1 MALTAPIVPAQIDV
15 MARMRAH
22 AATIALFAVIGIELM
37 VLATWTPQTLRV
49 WFDPETQGYGDF
61 KIFFANA
68 KSLSLTN
75 MYSPGL
81 ALLLHPLT
89 KLPMDTAFAIYTG
102 VNVAALGGVA
112 YAAQRGVASMP
123 AKIAVA
129 LGVFAL
135 PQTHWSLRIGHFT
148 QIMAL
153 AALCGLLMS
162 DRRPVVAGV
171 CIALLALKP
180 QYLPVPLM
188 YLLVTRNWRAFG
200 TAAGGLAL
208 LGIAGVAAMTVREP
222 SGIGMFGYTAS
233 YYVESVPDI
242 LRHITVGQGDANYTQ
257 SWQYS
262 WYGFLVSIDVDRN
275 PGVVMAL
282 TALSLAGV
290 LIAWRRCTPSVAK
303 AAAALGMLLITPH
316 TTFYNWS
323 MLSVAFVL
331 LLHSDLRPRWL
342 VPSLVAM
349 MAVAAAA
356 TQDATPWPLPL
367 DRYRPAGTLGVYW
380 LQPAAL
386 ASIIALAIAGR
397 RSDTP
402 LETSAPSRLS
412 MLTRPRLT
420 FAEPGFAT
428 RMPPL
433 APVALLCGVALFGGY
448 AVSAYASGSGPF
460 RSDRFFSR
468 AQVLRALPADF
479 PAPLDAT
486 LRDAGRGGHLPY
498 RIEWSV
504 PAPVSEVAGAMRTR
518 LDDGAW
524 TLAPA
529 ADDGDPSTIDLRSTR
544 SAGGDLPL
552 VAELRIAA
560 DQRGSV
566 LRLEFSPLPAS
577 SVPGYDDWLR
587 SIGLVVHDV
596 DPSLVDR

>member
-1 MALTAPIVPAQIDV
+1 MALAVPMIPAQSGV
-15 MARMRAH
+15 LAQMRAH

-37 VLATWTPQTLRV
+37 VLATWTPETLRV
-49 WFDPETQGYGDF
+49 WFDPEKHGYGDF
-61 KIFFANA
+61 KVFFANA

-112 YAAQRGVASMP
+112 YAAQRGVAAMP

-135 PQTHWSLRIGHFT
+135 PQTHWALRVGHFT
-148 QIMAL
+148 EIMAL
-153 AALCGLLMS
+153 AALCGLLLS

-171 CIALLALKP
+171 CIAVLALKP
-180 QYLPVPLM
+180 QYLPVPLL

-200 TAAGGLAL
+200 TATGGLAL
-208 LGIAGVAAMTVREP
+208 LGLAGVAAMSLREP

-233 YYVESVPDI
+233 YYVESAPDI
-242 LRHITVGQGDANYTQ
+242 VRYITVGQGDANYTQ

-262 WYGFLVSIDVDRN
+262 WYGFLASIDVDRN
-275 PGVVMAL
+275 PLVAMAL

-290 LIAWRRCTPSVAK
+290 LVAWRRCTPSVAK
-303 AAAALGMLLITPH
+303 VAAALGMLLVTPH

-380 LQPAAL
+380 IQPAAL
-386 ASIIALAIAGR
+386 ASIFALAIAGR
-397 RSDTP
+397 RGDTQP
-402 LETSAPSRLS
+402 ENSAPTRLS
-412 MLTRPRLT
+412 MLTRLRVTLSQ
-420 FAEPGFAT
+420 PG
-428 RMPPL
+428 L
-433 APVALLCGVALFGGY
+433 AARAPSLASMALLCGVAVVAGY
-448 AVSAYASGSGPF
+448 TVSAYVSGSGPF
-460 RSDRFFSR
+460 RSDRYFSR

-479 PAPLDAT
+479 PVPLDAR
-486 LRDAGRGGHLPY
+486 LRAAGRGGHLPY
-498 RIEWSV
+498 RVEWSID
-504 PAPVSEVAGAMRTR
+504 APISEVAAAMRTR
-518 LDDGAW
+518 LDDGMW
-524 TLAPA
+524 TIVQA
-529 ADDGDPSTIDLRSTR
+529 ADDGDPATIDLRSTR
-544 SAGGDLPL
+544 TAGGDLPL
-552 VAELRIAA
+552 VAELSIAA
-560 DQRGSV
+560 SRKGSV
-566 LRLEFSPLPAS
+566 LLLEFSPLPAS

-587 SIGLVVHDV
+587 SIGLVVHDL
-596 DPSLVDR
+596 DPALVDR